1 MYMHGLYLPMI
12 TVLEIKMKYLIFK
25 IVVNLLVHVN
35 INNVFPRITCSL
47 PEKCPKNEFFT
58 TLYYLVR
65 NVLKTQSLCI
75 GS

>member
-35 INNVFPRITCSL
+35 INNVFLWQVIIFSK
-47 PEKCPKNEFFT
+47 KCNE
-58 TLYYLVR
+58 
-65 NVLKTQSLCI
+65 C
-75 GS
+75 